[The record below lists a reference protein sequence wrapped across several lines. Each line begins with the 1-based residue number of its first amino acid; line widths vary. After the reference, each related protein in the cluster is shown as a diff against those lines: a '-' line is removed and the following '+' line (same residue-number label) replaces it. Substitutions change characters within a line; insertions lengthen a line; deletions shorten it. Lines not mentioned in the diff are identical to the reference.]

1 MEIQLSF
8 SDQPTL
14 QTSLHISSKIAEGK
28 FSIFEAFS
36 PLHNQTYA
44 LKVFPNNTFGRNQF
58 QKEQLLSHLNH
69 PNVIKNIPITSE
81 RDDCHLLLLEH
92 AKYGDFFD
100 IVLKGALN
108 TEALVRT
115 YFHQLIEGLE
125 HIHSQKVAHLDLKLE
140 NLMIS
145 SDLKLKIIDFDQAQL
160 LSDEIITSAGTKA
173 YRAPEVKDG
182 TCKHFIAADIFSAGV
197 LLFTMMTKEFAFREA
212 SDPHKKDPRCYSTYL
227 SNKKNFW
234 QVAAQLNNDPNFFSQ
249 DFKDL
254 FEGMVHEDPSQR
266 LTITEIKN
274 SNWYKGRVLTE
285 KDLQVQIKLKLET
298 IRRQKRR
305 VC

>member
-1 MEIQLSF
+1 MELQVSFPEDSHKQSQIKVLS
-8 SDQPTL
+8 QIG
-14 QTSLHISSKIAEGK
+14 QGK

-44 LKVFPNNTFGRNQF
+44 LKVFPKNSLGDKQF

-69 PNVIKNIPITSE
+69 HNVIKNIPITSE

-115 YFHQLIEGLE
+115 YFHQLLEGLE
-125 HIHSQKVAHLDLKLE
+125 HIHSQKIAHLDLKLE
-140 NLMIS
+140 NLMMS

-173 YRAPEVKDG
+173 YRAPEVKEG
-182 TCKHFIAADIFSAGV
+182 TCNNFTAADVFSAGI
-197 LLFTMMTKEFAFREA
+197 LLFTMMTKEFPFMEA
-212 SDPHKKDPRCYSTYL
+212 RDPQRKNVRCYPTYL
-227 SNKKNFW
+227 TNKKGFW
-234 QVAAQLNNDPNFFSQ
+234 QVASQLNNDPEFLTQ
-249 DFKDL
+249 DFRDL
-254 FEGMVHEDPSQR
+254 VDGMVNEDPEKR
-266 LTITEIKN
+266 LTINEIKN
-274 SNWYKGRVLTE
+274 SNWYKGRVMTD
-285 KDLQVQIKLKLET
+285 KDLQGQMKLKLET

-305 VC
+305 V

>member
-1 MEIQLSF
+1 
-8 SDQPTL
+8 
-14 QTSLHISSKIAEGK
+14 
-28 FSIFEAFS
+28 
-36 PLHNQTYA
+36 
-44 LKVFPNNTFGRNQF
+44 
-58 QKEQLLSHLNH
+58 
-69 PNVIKNIPITSE
+69 
-81 RDDCHLLLLEH
+81 
-92 AKYGDFFD
+92 
-100 IVLKGALN
+100 
-108 TEALVRT
+108 
-115 YFHQLIEGLE
+115 
-125 HIHSQKVAHLDLKLE
+125 
-140 NLMIS
+140 MIS